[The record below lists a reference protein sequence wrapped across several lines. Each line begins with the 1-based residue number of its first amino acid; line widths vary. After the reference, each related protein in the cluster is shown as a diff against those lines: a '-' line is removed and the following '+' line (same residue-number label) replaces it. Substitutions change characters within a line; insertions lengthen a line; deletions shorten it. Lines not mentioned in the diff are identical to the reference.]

1 MAAESMSGKE
11 CDAKT
16 VPAAPAHEVLQERFD
31 TLLELTYEMNNPLQ
45 VLMSLAEMDSNREA
59 VRQVQ
64 RLMNV
69 IVQMRATVS
78 GQAVASRL
86 DNPERVDVGASLKL
100 PDRGRILVADDESMV
115 RRVFSG
121 ALNKA
126 FPHICV
132 DEAPDGKVASDIFA
146 SKHPAIVIMDVVM
159 PRMGGQ
165 EAFEAIR
172 ETCAERRWELP
183 SFIFC
188 TGYEAPPAIRALTAV
203 GSLHSCLKKPFE
215 ITELIKTV
223 SAILVE
229 RNAG

>member
-1 MAAESMSGKE
+1 MAAEDMSGSE
-11 CDAKT
+11 FGADA
-16 VPAAPAHEVLQERFD
+16 VPAAPANEALKAQLD

-69 IVQMRATVS
+69 IAQMRVTVS
-78 GQAVASRL
+78 GQAVATHS
-86 DNPERVDVGASLKL
+86 DHHGIEVEAQLKL
-100 PDRGRILVADDESMV
+100 PDYGRILVVDDESMV
-115 RRVFSG
+115 RRVFAG

-126 FPHICV
+126 FPHIRI
-132 DEAPDGKVASDIFA
+132 DEAPDGRVASDIFA

-159 PRMGGQ
+159 PRMGGH
-165 EAFEAIR
+165 EAFETIR

-183 SFIFC
+183 AFIFC
-188 TGYEAPPAIRALTAV
+188 TGYEAPPAIRTLTAE

-215 ITELIKTV
+215 ITELIQTV
-223 SAILVE
+223 STILVD
-229 RNAG
+229 RSAG